1 VIQQPTMIFI
11 YLAALLGALLW
22 LGGMPRLQGFF
33 RILPPILFVYFLPG
47 VGTLLGVTPIASP
60 AYEWLV
66 RYLLPFSLF
75 LLMMTV
81 DVRAIL
87 RLGGRSLVMMLA
99 GTLGVIVGAPIAFA
113 IMKSRL
119 PPDAWKGLAALSGSW
134 IGGSA
139 NLVAMAQ
146 SVGMPE
152 SMYGPIIVVDT
163 AVTYS
168 WMGILL
174 YFSGWQ
180 ERFDRRIGAERSAL
194 DALSERLAVADAGRV
209 PADTRDLAMVLGV
222 GLVGAAL
229 CLVAGDRLP
238 PLGNPTI
245 ISHTTWT
252 VALATT
258 LGLVLSFTPLAR
270 LERVGASKVAFLA
283 LYLMLTAIGAQADIA
298 AVTKAPAFLV
308 VGVIWIAIH
317 VAVMIAVAV
326 ATRSPLFFVAT
337 GSMANIGGV
346 VSAPVVAT
354 QYQRALAPVGVLM
367 GISGYILGVYGAIV
381 CAWLLA
387 WVAR

>member
-1 VIQQPTMIFI
+1 MIEQPTMIFI
-11 YLAALLGALLW
+11 YLAALLGVVLW
-22 LGGMPRLQGFF
+22 LGGLPRLQGFF
-33 RILPPILFVYFLPG
+33 RILPPILLVYFLPG
-47 VGTLLGVTPIASP
+47 VGSGLGLTPMSSP
-60 AYEWLV
+60 AYDWLV

-81 DVRAIL
+81 DLRAIL

-99 GTLGVIVGAPIAFA
+99 GTLGIIVGGPIAFA
-113 IMKSRL
+113 ITKSWL

-139 NLVAMAQ
+139 NLVAMAE

-163 AVTYS
+163 AVGYS

-174 YFSGWQ
+174 FFSAWQ
-180 ERFDRRIGAERSAL
+180 ERFDRRIGAKRAEL
-194 DALSERLAVADAGRV
+194 DALGERLAVAEAQRV
-209 PADTRDLAMVLGV
+209 PADTRDLAATLAV
-222 GLVGAAL
+222 GFAGAAL
-229 CLVAGDRLP
+229 CLAVGDRLP

-258 LGLVLSFTPLAR
+258 LGLVLSFSPLAR
-270 LERVGASKVAFLA
+270 LERVGASKIAFLA

-298 AVTKAPAFLV
+298 AVRKAPAFLA

-317 VAVMIAVAV
+317 VAVMLAVAV

-346 VSAPVVAT
+346 ISAPVVAT

>member
-1 VIQQPTMIFI
+1 MIVI
-11 YLAALLGALLW
+11 YLAALLGAVLW
-22 LGGMPRLQGFF
+22 LGGMPRLQGLF
-33 RILPPILFVYFLPG
+33 RILPPILFIYFLPG
-47 VGTLLGVTPIASP
+47 VGSLLGVTPMSSP
-60 AYEWLV
+60 AYAWLV
-66 RYLLPFSLF
+66 RHLLPFSLF

-81 DVRAIL
+81 DLRAIL
-87 RLGGRSLVMMLA
+87 RLGGRALVMMLA

-119 PPDAWKGLAALSGSW
+119 PLDAWKGLAALSGSW

-163 AVTYS
+163 AVTYA

-194 DALSERLAVADAGRV
+194 DALSERLAVADAQRA
-209 PADTRDLAMVLGV
+209 PADTRDLAMILGV
-222 GLVGAAL
+222 GAVGAAL

-238 PLGNPTI
+238 PLGDPTI

-258 LGLVLSFTPLAR
+258 LGLILSFSPLAR
-270 LERVGASKVAFLA
+270 LERVGASKVGFLT
-283 LYLMLTAIGAQADIA
+283 LYLMLTAIGAQADLA
-298 AVTKAPAFLV
+298 SVRKAPAFLV
-308 VGVIWIAIH
+308 VGVIWIVIH
-317 VAVMIAVAV
+317 VAVMIAIAV

-387 WVAR
+387 WVAGS